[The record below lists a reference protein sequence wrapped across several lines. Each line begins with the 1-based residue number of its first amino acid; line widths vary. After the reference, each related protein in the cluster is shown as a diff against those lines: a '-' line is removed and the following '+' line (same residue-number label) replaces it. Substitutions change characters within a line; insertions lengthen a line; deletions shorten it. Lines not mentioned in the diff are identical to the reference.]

1 MQKVF
6 LFMVLIFMGFRGVA
20 QTEKITNGHFEIKYD
35 KDVEAYAL
43 GSVRILNLSWDKLNE
58 LGFKLP
64 KKIKFNLVKSERD
77 KLFVD
82 KDKPII
88 TLEYT
93 SLDWSKTRPNFVY
106 GLCHEMG
113 HVCMFQITP
122 NKNNWMT
129 IDYREG
135 WAHYFG
141 GHMVVLLYEKFGDD
155 MWYTPYNYLDQLTES
170 ISTLRTRTFEKGEDQ
185 NLGFLISTSF
195 WEMLINEKGIDK
207 MPSFFRQIKSNGVR
221 NPDAVKKFR
230 VELIKFGLSN
240 DLLDYFDRNHKYLIR

>member
-6 LFMVLIFMGFRGVA
+6 FFIVLIFKVFSGVS

-35 KDVEAYAL
+35 KDVEPYAL
-43 GSVRILNLSWDKLNE
+43 ASAHILNFNWDKLNE
-58 LGFKLP
+58 LGFTLP
-64 KKIKFNLVKSERD
+64 KKIKFNLVKSDRD
-77 KLFVD
+77 MLFTD
-82 KDKPII
+82 KEKTII

-129 IDYREG
+129 LDYREG
-135 WAHYFG
+135 WAHNIG
-141 GHMVVLLYEKFGDD
+141 VHMVVLLYEKFGED
-155 MWYTPYNYLDQLTES
+155 MWYTPYNYLDQVTES
-170 ISTLRTRTFEKGEDQ
+170 ISDLRTRTFEKGEDQ
-185 NLGFLISTSF
+185 NSGFLISTSF
-195 WEMLINEKGIDK
+195 WEKMINEKGIEK
-207 MPSFFRQIKSNGVR
+207 IPSFFRQIKSNKVR

-230 VELIKFGLSN
+230 VELVKFSLSS
-240 DLLDYFDRNHKYLIR
+240 DLLNYFDQNNKHLIR